1 MQMAANY
8 KAELV
13 GVLGQPVAENP
24 TGVMQEAAFR
34 AAGLNWRYL
43 TIEVAPE
50 NLAEAMRGVRAFG
63 MRGINMTI
71 PHKVAVIEHLDDLSH
86 EARVIGAVNTVRRG
100 GGRLIGE
107 NTDGKGFLRG
117 VRNEAGLDPAGKR
130 VVLLGA
136 GGAARAIAVE
146 LILAGVSD
154 LLVVNRSAGRGEK
167 MTADLK
173 GSTGGPIRFEAWAGT
188 YRPGAETNLLV
199 NATSIGLFPNVEAM
213 PDVDLSD
220 LAADTL
226 VCDAVFNPPVTRL
239 LQAAL
244 KHGLPVLDG
253 LSMLVYQGV
262 IGFQM
267 WTGEDPDERVM
278 KQALREAMG
287 P

>member
-1 MQMAANY
+1 
-8 KAELV
+8 
-13 GVLGQPVAENP
+13 
-24 TGVMQEAAFR
+24 
-34 AAGLNWRYL
+34 
-43 TIEVAPE
+43 
-50 NLAEAMRGVRAFG
+50 
-63 MRGINMTI
+63 
-71 PHKVAVIEHLDDLSH
+71 
-86 EARVIGAVNTVRRG
+86 
-100 GGRLIGE
+100 
-107 NTDGKGFLRG
+107 
-117 VRNEAGLDPAGKR
+117 
-130 VVLLGA
+130 
-136 GGAARAIAVE
+136 
-146 LILAGVSD
+146 
-154 LLVVNRSAGRGEK
+154 

-173 GSTGGPIRFEAWAGT
+173 ASTGGPIRFEAWAGT
-188 YRPGAETNLLV
+188 YRPSARTNLLV